1 MTSADRLPFRNIT
14 ISDRYH
20 VIRELGHGG
29 MATVYAALDSRY
41 DREVAVKVLD
51 PDLSAGLA
59 AERFLREVAAV
70 AKLTHPHIVP
80 LLDSGDT
87 AGRLW
92 FVMPLLEG
100 DSLRAR
106 LTRDRQ
112 LPVGEAVR
120 IAREVAAA
128 LTYAH
133 GHGVMHRDI
142 KPENILLSG
151 GSAAVADFGLVKM
164 LTSTEGQ
171 GLTKTGIAVGTTLY
185 MSPEQSSGDE
195 AVDARSDI
203 YSLGCM
209 LYEMLA
215 GEAPFTGSSPQA
227 VMSKHFMDPVPRA
240 GRLRETVPPELDD
253 VIGRAMAKLPADR
266 WPDANAF
273 AEALGR
279 VVISGSHSALPA
291 RTPMRPDGTQGGGAS
306 GAGTTPRPRAER
318 GDPRSIRRRWMAIA
332 AGLTITIALVA
343 WRVVTSR
350 AAAPGGAPRSI
361 AVLPFQDL
369 STSRSDEYFST
380 GMTDELLAALSSI
393 SGLRVAARNSSY
405 AFKERVADYQQIGA
419 ALKVDALLEGSVR
432 REGNQVRVFAQLV
445 SVADGS
451 SLWSKRFER
460 TQTDVFALQDEIARA
475 IVSAL
480 QLTLANQQTL
490 VQQSTHD
497 VEAYDLYLKGRAGW
511 TKRTPASL
519 QEAEQFF
526 RKAVDKDPTYARA
539 WAGLA
544 DVYIV
549 QALNLFAAPGENFA
563 LGKAA
568 ALKALALDSTLAE
581 AHASLGT
588 IHFLYDHDWDA
599 ADASYRRA
607 IALDPNY
614 PTTHYFYALFL
625 SGRRN
630 PAAMSEAE
638 KARALDPLSP
648 PVAQGPGIILV
659 QDARYTEAIAP
670 LRAAIALNP
679 RYYFPH
685 NWLAITL
692 AHSGATVE
700 ALAESQRALELAPDN
715 MLPLAI
721 SGYIDAVVGDRPAA
735 LAVIARLDVFSRTRT
750 VPYHYM
756 ARIYDALGDTT
767 QAMRYLLRALD
778 AGEGQL
784 SQLRVEPRMHTVE
797 KDPRFLAMLHRL
809 HIP

>member
-1 MTSADRLPFRNIT
+1 MTSADSARFRNVT
-14 ISDRYH
+14 LSERY
-20 VIRELGHGG
+20 VVLRELGHGG

-59 AERFLREVAAV
+59 AERFLREIAAV

-87 AGRLW
+87 SGRLW

-100 DSLRAR
+100 DTLRAR

-133 GHGVMHRDI
+133 SHGVMHRDI

-164 LTSTEGQ
+164 LTVTEGQ

-185 MSPEQSSGDE
+185 MSPEQSSGGE

-215 GEAPFTGSSPQA
+215 GEPPFTGSSPQA
-227 VMSKHFMDPVPRA
+227 VMSKHFMDPVPRS
-240 GRLRETVPPELDD
+240 GRLRETVPSDLDD

-291 RTPMRPDGTQGGGAS
+291 RTPIRSDGTQGAGAI
-306 GAGTTPRPRAER
+306 GAGTAARPRAKPGDSRFVR
-318 GDPRSIRRRWMAIA
+318 GKRLAIGA
-332 AGLTITIALVA
+332 CLAIVIALLA
-343 WRVVTSR
+343 WRVVTRR
-350 AAAPGGAPRSI
+350 AATPSGAPRSI

-380 GMTDELLAALSSI
+380 GMTDELLGALSSI

-405 AFKERVADYQQIGA
+405 AFKDQIAEYQQIGA

-432 REGNQVRVFAQLV
+432 RDGDQVRVLAQLV
-445 SVADGS
+445 SVSDGS
-451 SLWSKRFER
+451 SLWSSSFQR
-460 TQTDVFALQDEIARA
+460 TRSDVFALQEEIARA
-475 IVSAL
+475 IVAAL
-480 QLTLANQQTL
+480 QLTLAKQQSL
-490 VQQSTHD
+490 VQQSTQD

-511 TKRTPASL
+511 NKRTPASL
-519 QEAEQFF
+519 LEAEQFF
-526 RKAVDKDPTYARA
+526 KKAVDKDPTYARA

-549 QALNLFAAPGENFA
+549 QALNVFAAPGENFA

-568 ALKALALDSTLAE
+568 ALKALALDSMLAE

-588 IHFLYDHDWDA
+588 IHFLYDRDWDA
-599 ADASYRRA
+599 ADASYKRA

-614 PTTHYFYALFL
+614 PTTHYFYSLFL
-625 SGRRN
+625 SARRD
-630 PAAMSEAE
+630 PAATAEAE
-638 KARALDPLSP
+638 KAIALDPLSP
-648 PVAQGPGIILV
+648 PIAQLPGIILV
-659 QDARYTEAIAP
+659 QDARYTAAIAP
-670 LRAAIALNP
+670 LRAAIALSP
-679 RYYFPH
+679 RYSLPH
-685 NWLAITL
+685 NWLSIAL
-692 AHSGATVE
+692 AHSGAKAE
-700 ALAESQRALELAPDN
+700 ALAESKIAVELAPEN
-715 MLPLAI
+715 RLSFAI
-721 SGYIDAVVGDRPAA
+721 SGYIDAVVGERPAA
-735 LAVIARLDVFSRTRT
+735 LAVIARLEAFSRTRT
-750 VPYHYM
+750 VPYHYI
-756 ARIYDALGDTT
+756 ARIYDVLGDTT
-767 QAMRYLLRALD
+767 QTLRYLRRAID

-784 SQLRVEPRMHTVE
+784 SQLRVEPRMRTVE
-797 KDPRFLAMLHRL
+797 KDPRFLAMLKRL
-809 HIP
+809 NYR

>member
-1 MTSADRLPFRNIT
+1 MTSGDSAPFRNIA
-14 ISDRYH
+14 ISERYR
-20 VIRELGHGG
+20 VLRELGHGG

-59 AERFLREVAAV
+59 AERFLREIAAV

-106 LTRDRQ
+106 LTRDKQ

-128 LTYAH
+128 LAYAH
-133 GHGVMHRDI
+133 GRGVMHRDI

-164 LTSTEGQ
+164 LTSAKGES
-171 GLTKTGIAVGTTLY
+171 LTKTGIAVGTTLY
-185 MSPEQSSGDE
+185 MSPEQASGAE
-195 AVDARSDI
+195 VVDARSDI

-215 GEAPFTGSSPQA
+215 GEPPFTGSSPQA
-227 VMSKHFMDPVPRA
+227 VMSKHFVDPVPRA
-240 GRLRETVPPELDD
+240 GRLRATVPAELDD

-266 WPDANAF
+266 WADANAF

-291 RTPMRPDGTQGGGAS
+291 HAPMRLDGRQ
-306 GAGTTPRPRAER
+306 GAGQSGPNTTRARAEP
-318 GDPRSIRRRWMAIA
+318 GDSRSVRRKRLVIGAGLAIA
-332 AGLTITIALVA
+332 VAVLA
-343 WRVVTSR
+343 WRVVTWR
-350 AAAPGGAPRSI
+350 AAAPRGAPRSI

-369 STSRSDEYFST
+369 SAARSDEYFST
-380 GMTDELLAALSSI
+380 GMTDELLGALSSI

-405 AFKERVADYQQIGA
+405 AFKDRVAEYQQIGA

-432 REGNQVRVFAQLV
+432 REGDQVRVLAQLV

-451 SLWSKRFER
+451 SLWSSSFNSTR
-460 TQTDVFALQDEIARA
+460 TDVFALQEEIARA
-475 IVSAL
+475 IVNAL
-480 QLTLANQQTL
+480 KLTLGKQQTL
-490 VQQSTHD
+490 VQRSTRN
-497 VEAYDLYLKGRAGW
+497 VEAYDLYLKGRAET

-519 QEAEQFF
+519 LEAEQFF
-526 RKAVDKDPTYARA
+526 KKAVDMDPAYARA

-549 QALNLFAAPGENFA
+549 QALNFFAAPGEHFA

-568 ALKALALDSTLAE
+568 ALKALALDSMLAE

-588 IHFLYDHDWDA
+588 VQFYYDRDWDA

-607 IALDPNY
+607 IVLDPNY

-625 SGRRN
+625 SGRRD
-630 PAAMSEAE
+630 PAAMAEAE

-659 QDARYTEAIAP
+659 QDARYSEAIAP
-670 LRAAIALNP
+670 LRVAIALNP

-685 NWLAITL
+685 NWLSIAL
-692 AHSGATVE
+692 AHAGAKAE
-700 ALAESQRALELAPDN
+700 ALTESKLAVELAPDN
-715 MLPLAI
+715 MLAFAI
-721 SGYIDAVVGDRPAA
+721 SGYVDAVVGERSAA
-735 LAVIARLDVFSRTRT
+735 LAVIAKLDAFSRTRT
-750 VPYHYM
+750 VPYHYV

-767 QAMRYLLRALD
+767 QALRYTQRALD

-784 SQLRVEPRMHTVE
+784 SQLRVEPRMHTIE
-797 KDPRFLAMLHRL
+797 KDPRFQAILKRL

>member
-1 MTSADRLPFRNIT
+1 MTSGDSAPFRNIA
-14 ISDRYH
+14 ISERYL
-20 VIRELGHGG
+20 VLRELGHGG

-41 DREVAVKVLD
+41 DREVAVKMLD

-59 AERFLREVAAV
+59 AERFLREIAAV

-106 LTRDRQ
+106 LTRDKQ

-120 IAREVAAA
+120 LAREVAAA
-128 LTYAH
+128 LAYAH

-164 LTSTEGQ
+164 LTATDGQ

-185 MSPEQSSGDE
+185 MSPEQASGAE

-215 GEAPFTGSSPQA
+215 GEPPFTGSSPQA
-227 VMSKHFMDPVPRA
+227 VMSKHFVDPVPRA
-240 GRLRETVPPELDD
+240 GRLRETVPAELDD

-291 RTPMRPDGTQGGGAS
+291 HTSIRLDGTRGVGLSGPNTSRAQTEPGDS
-306 GAGTTPRPRAER
+306 RSVHRKRLVIGAGL
-318 GDPRSIRRRWMAIA
+318 AIA
-332 AGLTITIALVA
+332 VAVLA
-343 WRVVTSR
+343 WRVVAWR
-350 AAAPGGAPRSI
+350 AAVPRGAPRSI

-369 STSRSDEYFST
+369 SATRSDEYFST
-380 GMTDELLAALSSI
+380 GMTDELLGALSSI

-405 AFKERVADYQQIGA
+405 AFKDRVAEYQKIGA

-432 REGNQVRVFAQLV
+432 RERDQVRVLAQLV

-451 SLWSKRFER
+451 SLWSSSFER
-460 TQTDVFALQDEIARA
+460 TRSDDFALQEEIARA

-490 VQQSTHD
+490 VQRSTHD

-511 TKRTPASL
+511 TRRTPASL
-519 QEAEQFF
+519 LEAEQYFK
-526 RKAVDKDPTYARA
+526 KAVDKDPTYARA

-549 QALNLFAAPGENFA
+549 QALNYFAAPGENFA

-568 ALKALALDSTLAE
+568 ALKALALDSMLAE

-588 IHFLYDHDWDA
+588 VHFYYDRDWDA

-625 SGRRN
+625 SARRD
-630 PAAMSEAE
+630 PAAMAEAE

-648 PVAQGPGIILV
+648 PVAQGPGIIFV
-659 QDARYTEAIAP
+659 QDARYSEAIAP
-670 LRAAIALNP
+670 LRVAIALNP

-685 NWLAITL
+685 NWLSIAL
-692 AHSGATVE
+692 AHSGAKAE
-700 ALAESQRALELAPDN
+700 ALAESKLAVELAPDN
-715 MLPLAI
+715 MLAFAI
-721 SGYIDAVVGDRPAA
+721 SGYVDAVVGERSAA
-735 LAVIARLDVFSRTRT
+735 LAVIAKLDAFSRTRT
-750 VPYHYM
+750 VPYHYV

-767 QAMRYLLRALD
+767 QALRYTQRALD

-784 SQLRVEPRMHTVE
+784 SQLRVEPRMRTIE
-797 KDPRFLAMLHRL
+797 KDPRFQAILKRL

>member
-1 MTSADRLPFRNIT
+1 MTSGDSAPFRNIA
-14 ISDRYH
+14 ISERYR
-20 VIRELGHGG
+20 VLRELGHGG

-59 AERFLREVAAV
+59 AERFLREIAAV

-106 LTRDRQ
+106 LIRDKQ

-128 LTYAH
+128 LAYAH
-133 GHGVMHRDI
+133 GRGVMHRDI

-164 LTSTEGQ
+164 LTSAEGES
-171 GLTKTGIAVGTTLY
+171 LTKTGIAVGTTLY
-185 MSPEQSSGDE
+185 MSPEQASGAE

-215 GEAPFTGSSPQA
+215 GEPPFTGSSPQA
-227 VMSKHFMDPVPRA
+227 VMSKHFLDPVPRA
-240 GRLRETVPPELDD
+240 GRLRGTVPPDLDD

-279 VVISGSHSALPA
+279 VVTSGSHSALTA
-291 RTPMRPDGTQGGGAS
+291 HTPVRPV
-306 GAGTTPRPRAER
+306 GTTPRLPAHSENSRA
-318 GDPRSIRRRWMAIA
+318 IRRTRPAIA
-332 AGLTITIALVA
+332 ASLAIAVAIALIA
-343 WRVVTSR
+343 WRVVAWR
-350 AAAPGGAPRSI
+350 AAAPSGAPRSI

-369 STSRSDEYFST
+369 SATRSDEYFST
-380 GMTDELLAALSSI
+380 GMTDELLGALSSI

-405 AFKERVADYQQIGA
+405 AFKDRVAEYQQIGA

-432 REGNQVRVFAQLV
+432 REGDQVRVLAQLV

-451 SLWSKRFER
+451 SLWSSSFQR
-460 TQTDVFALQDEIARA
+460 TRGDVFALQEEIARA
-475 IVSAL
+475 IVTAL
-480 QLTLANQQTL
+480 QLTLAKQQTL

-519 QEAEQFF
+519 LEAEQYFK
-526 RKAVDKDPTYARA
+526 KAVDKDPTYARA

-549 QALNLFAAPGENFA
+549 QALNYFAAPGENFA

-568 ALKALALDSTLAE
+568 ALKALALDSMLAE

-588 IHFLYDHDWDA
+588 VHFYYDRDWDA
-599 ADASYRRA
+599 ANASYRRA

-625 SGRRN
+625 SARRD
-630 PAAMSEAE
+630 PAAMAEAE

-648 PVAQGPGIILV
+648 PVAQGPGIIFV
-659 QDARYTEAIAP
+659 QDARYSEAIAP
-670 LRAAIALNP
+670 LRVAIALNP

-685 NWLAITL
+685 NWLSIAL
-692 AHSGATVE
+692 AHSGAKAE
-700 ALAESQRALELAPDN
+700 ALAESKLAVELAPDN
-715 MLPLAI
+715 MLAFAI
-721 SGYIDAVVGDRPAA
+721 SGYVDAVVGERSAA
-735 LAVIARLDVFSRTRT
+735 VAVITKLDAFSRTRT
-750 VPYHYM
+750 VPYHYV
-756 ARIYDALGDTT
+756 ARIYDALGDTAQALRYT
-767 QAMRYLLRALD
+767 QRAVD

-784 SQLRVEPRMHTVE
+784 SQLRVEPRMHTIE
-797 KDPRFLAMLHRL
+797 KDPRFQAILKRL
-809 HIP
+809 NIR